1 MAGMLSDAVGSL
13 VESTVGWSDCC
24 DANASNGS
32 GAAGTVEAAAAGMGA
47 NGMLR

>member
-24 DANASNGS
+24 DAKASSGS
-32 GAAGTVEAAAAGMGA
+32 GGLDRAEAAAAGMGA
-47 NGMLR
+47 NGTLR